1 MLLLG
6 LSIATWA
13 IILVTLLFAILWVQV
28 LILHY
33 RGAFRRIWMWEP
45 VVYLPILVVM
55 GIVAIFVH
63 GVFLEVYGI
72 ALTLSMLMGLSG
84 FVFHIQGILNEVD
97 GWNLDN
103 IMVGPPP
110 MFPLSVAL
118 ISMIGVVAA
127 LLGR

>member
-1 MLLLG
+1 M
-6 LSIATWA
+6 TWV
-13 IILVTLLFAILWVQV
+13 IILVTTLFAILWVQV

-45 VVYLPILVVM
+45 VVYLPVLVVM

-63 GVFLEVYGI
+63 GI
-72 ALTLSMLMGLSG
+72 ALEIYGVALMLSLLMGFSG
-84 FVFHIQGILNEVD
+84 VVFHIQGVVDEVG

-110 MFPLSVAL
+110 MFPLSIAL
-118 ISMIGVVAA
+118 ISIIGLVAA
-127 LLGR
+127 LFGR